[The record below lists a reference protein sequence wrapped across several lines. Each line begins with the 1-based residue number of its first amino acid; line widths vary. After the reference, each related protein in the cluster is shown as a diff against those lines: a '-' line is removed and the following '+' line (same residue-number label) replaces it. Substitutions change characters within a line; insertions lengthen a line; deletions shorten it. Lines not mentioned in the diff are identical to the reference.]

1 MKELE
6 TALNTVLNNY
16 DLEHEDLGLETHK
29 QIEYI
34 ANKYII
40 RKGSNFYR
48 WFLTHPFYIYLC
60 EILINPYQ
68 LYICCIFS

>member
-34 ANKYII
+34 ANKY
-40 RKGSNFYR
+40 N
-48 WFLTHPFYIYLC
+48 
-60 EILINPYQ
+60 
-68 LYICCIFS
+68 